1 MPRTHT
7 FAFLAFQF
15 GFAALVG
22 ETSLSAAESGALKLE
37 NVVVTASPFRRSQ
50 TELAQATS
58 VLAGRDLTMKAAGTL
73 GDALAGE
80 VGMAATAF
88 GPGAS
93 RPIIRGLGGDRVR
106 VLENGIGTMDASVAS
121 PDHAVSIEPFLAE
134 RIEVVRGPAS
144 LLYGGAA
151 VGGVVNVITHR
162 IHSEAP
168 RRNGASRFGIVAGG
182 AGDECTRG
190 GATDVLMACAPDLD
204 VVLHLD
210 GVRRE
215 TENLR
220 IPGWAESDALR
231 AAETADAT
239 DAADREQEEARG
251 RLPNSWVV
259 TEGAGVGISLVGKR
273 GSMGVSYSGYNAWY
287 GVPGHGHEHS
297 EKREMR
303 DAGGKSL
310 SDAPESRVEERTADA
325 DGVHVVLRQRRVEWQ
340 GEWRPSGG
348 AIKSLQSKIGR
359 TTYRHEEI
367 EEGVLGT
374 RFDSRGTEAR
384 FEAVHAHGDRWEG
397 AVGCQLSG
405 NTFSAEGA
413 EAFLLASR
421 TRSLA
426 LFAFEEWSVGRVTW
440 QAGARWENQDVRLD
454 SLFSE
459 RRDSV
464 ASGSL
469 GAVYACS
476 PTYAIVIAL
485 SQTGRAPSAQELY
498 ARGPHAGTASY
509 EIGQATLGR
518 ERSRGIELS
527 LRRKRGAVTGEATV
541 FLNHFDRFIFERPVP
556 EVAVAREGTLQPIP
570 RTELLSG
577 ETGMPVY
584 RYVDSEAQFMGA
596 EVEAWWHLHKG
607 TAHAFDVKLG
617 ADVVRGR
624 EGDGAIEADLPRMPA
639 PRFLLGGVWSVGAWS
654 LGCDCQYVLRQK
666 RTASEEYATSGYTLL
681 GLHLSRSLQAG
692 SMDGDLFVKVTN
704 LLNEEA
710 RPHTSFLKERAPLGA
725 RAFSIGLQ
733 SSF

>member
-15 GFAALVG
+15 GFAALFG
-22 ETSLSAAESGALKLE
+22 ETSLSAVESGALKLE

-50 TELAQATS
+50 TELVQATS

-73 GDALAGE
+73 GDALADE

-168 RRNGASRFGIVAGG
+168 RRKGASRFGIVAGG
-182 AGDECTRG
+182 AGDAWTRG
-190 GATDVLMACAPDLD
+190 GATDVLLAGAPNWK

-210 GVRRE
+210 GARRE
-215 TENLR
+215 ADNLR

-231 AAETADAT
+231 AAETAEMTGDG
-239 DAADREQEEARG
+239 DHEHEEARG
-251 RLPNSWVV
+251 RLMNSWVN
-259 TEGAGVGISLVGKR
+259 TEGAGAGVSLVGRR
-273 GSMGVSYSGYNAWY
+273 GSTGVSYSGYNAQY

-297 EKREMR
+297 EEVETLG
-303 DAGGKSL
+303 AGGTAHAHSHEGH
-310 SDAPESRVEERTADA
+310 SEENEA

-340 GEWRPSGG
+340 GEWRPVSG
-348 AIKSLQSKIGR
+348 AIKSLQAKIGR
-359 TTYRHEEI
+359 TTYRHAEI
-367 EEGVLGT
+367 EEEVVGT
-374 RFDSRGTEAR
+374 LFENRGMEAR
-384 FEAVHAHGDRWEG
+384 FEAVHAHGDQWDG
-397 AVGCQLSG
+397 AFGCQLSG
-405 NTFSAEGA
+405 NTFSAQGA
-413 EAFLLASR
+413 EAFLPASR

-440 QAGARWENQDVRLD
+440 QAGARWENQDVRVD
-454 SLFSE
+454 SLSSE

-556 EVAVAREGTLQPIP
+556 EVAVEREGTLQPIP

-584 RYVDSEAQFMGA
+584 RYVDSEARFVGA
-596 EVEAWWHLHKG
+596 EVEVWWHLHKEA
-607 TAHAFDVKLG
+607 AHAFDLKCA

-624 EGDGAIEADLPRMPA
+624 ELDRPAGKDLPRMPA
-639 PRFLLGGVWSVGAWS
+639 PRFILGGVWSAGVWRFGS
-654 LGCDCQYVLRQK
+654 DCQFVMRQN
-666 RTASEEYATSGYTLL
+666 RTAPEENATADYTML
-681 GLHLSRSLQAG
+681 GFHVSRSLQAG
-692 SMDGDLFVKVTN
+692 SMEGNLFMKVTN

-725 RAFSIGLQ
+725 RAFSIGFDA
-733 SSF
+733 SF